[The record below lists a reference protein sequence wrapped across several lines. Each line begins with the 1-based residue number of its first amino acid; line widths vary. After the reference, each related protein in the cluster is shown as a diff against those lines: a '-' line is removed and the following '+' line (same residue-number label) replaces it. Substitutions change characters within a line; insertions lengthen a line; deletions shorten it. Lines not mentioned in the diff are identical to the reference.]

1 MSCVPPCSARRSVRW
16 RRVTRA
22 GLGVLLL
29 SSLLVPSVYANDRV
43 EARKYFQAGMALIQ
57 ARQYDEGIALL
68 GKAYQLA
75 PHPSVLYNI
84 GRAYLDAG
92 RLDEALSYLKQY
104 VEADPPDR
112 AEVEV
117 LVNSLQ
123 EKQEQARLQALE
135 QARAARA
142 PARADGVASEEL
154 TAVATQLK
162 TLSVELERLI
172 AAGAVA
178 RPNPNPA
185 GQGAGGEI
193 LNEAGVSETSQP
205 GESSPE
211 EAGAE
216 RAPGNLAD
224 PYAPVV
230 VSASRFSQSPLEAP
244 NALTIIT
251 GDELRELGGHS
262 IGEVLRQVPG
272 LAVMAISPSD
282 YNFSI
287 RGFGSPL
294 ANKVLVLV
302 DGRSFYLDFIG
313 ANLLPLL
320 SISPSDIERIE
331 IIRGPGAALYGA
343 NAFSG
348 VINIITRS
356 PGESEKGSSVTL
368 RGGLPDFTS
377 GDLHLN
383 GKQGKVAYRA
393 SVGFERV
400 ERWALEVDPDRQ
412 DYETLVADPELSNKV
427 NRFDIRLDQKV
438 PGLGFLSLSGGMAS
452 GQVEFQAIGALRDF
466 SVDGSYGYL
475 RGDLVLPYN
484 LTLQAFWNHVDL
496 KAAPWAA
503 PVGTL
508 DLRSNPKSD
517 IVDVELQWA
526 GEQEFLVTH
535 RLNAGIGFRNKAVSW
550 EWLREEASEPHFS
563 VFVQDE
569 ARLTDDLLG
578 TFSLRYDRHP
588 VLARLEEG
596 SWIDR
601 NPVSPRAAVV
611 WRMAPTRSLRSS
623 LGTAFRTP
631 TFLETYINQYIPTS
645 LDGVVVLNEGNEQ
658 LRSERILSLEV
669 GYLEQAADGAYE
681 LEATAFANGVS
692 SLIGLGDV
700 QPLQTSVQPPE
711 TGEYVAGST
720 GFINLDEQFLSL
732 GGELAGRIYP
742 ATGLEVYGSYSLNYV
757 IRAPDENGET
767 SVSVPDELLESLGCN
782 VELFDCSTAPHRL
795 SLGAR
800 YRLPFGVKVGADLHL
815 TARQVWGLR
824 SYDDSGAVA
833 YDYVPL
839 PAYQWLGI
847 RVDYRSED
855 GRLEVG
861 LRSSNLLTALIPV
874 SEEEGAVI
882 TPEGTHR
889 EYPLGQPIPALVS
902 GFMTWRF

>member
-1 MSCVPPCSARRSVRW
+1 MSRVAFCSARRPVRW
-16 RRVTRA
+16 SRLRRA

-29 SSLLVPSVYANDRV
+29 TSLASPSLYANDRV

-57 ARQYDEGIALL
+57 ARQFDEGIALL

-92 RLDEALSYLKQY
+92 RFEEALSYLERY
-104 VEADPPDR
+104 VESDPPDR
-112 AEVEV
+112 GEVEL
-117 LVNSLQ
+117 LVTSL
-123 EKQEQARLQALE
+123 KAKREQARLEALE
-135 QARAARA
+135 QAREQERAARM
-142 PARADGVASEEL
+142 PPKGEGVASAEL
-154 TAVATQLK
+154 VAVANQLK
-162 TLSVELERLI
+162 TLSGELERLI
-172 AAGAVA
+172 AAGAVERA
-178 RPNPNPA
+178 PPK
-185 GQGAGGEI
+185 GAGGEI
-193 LNEAGVSETSQP
+193 LAEAGV
-205 GESSPE
+205 ESRSSTPE
-211 EAGAE
+211 QAPEAQTE
-216 RAPGNLAD
+216 SAPGNLAD

-251 GDELRELGGHS
+251 GEELRELGGHS
-262 IGEVLRQVPG
+262 LGEVLRQVPG

-356 PGESEKGSSVTL
+356 PGEAEKGSSVTL
-368 RGGLPDFTS
+368 RGGLPDFTN

-383 GKQGKVAYRA
+383 GKQGGVAYRA
-393 SVGFERV
+393 SVGFDRV
-400 ERWALEVDPDRQ
+400 ERWALEVDPSRN
-412 DYETLVADPELSNKV
+412 DYETLVTSPELANKV

-508 DLRSNPKSD
+508 DLRSTPKSD

-526 GEQEFLVTH
+526 GEQEFLVSH

-563 VFVQDE
+563 VYVQDE
-569 ARLTDDLLG
+569 ARLSDTLLG

-588 VLARLEEG
+588 VLSRLEEG

-601 NPVSPRAAVV
+601 NPVSPRAALV
-611 WRMAPTRSLRSS
+611 WRMAPTRSVRGS

-658 LRSERILSLEV
+658 LRSERILSLEL

-700 QPLQTSVQPPE
+700 QPLASDVTPPE

-720 GFINLDEQFLSL
+720 GFINLEEEFLSL

-742 ATGLEVYGSYSLNYV
+742 TSGLEVYGTYSLNYV
-757 IRAPDENGET
+757 LRAPDENGET
-767 SVSVPDELLESLGCN
+767 SVSLPDDVLESLGCN
-782 VELFDCSTAPHRL
+782 VERLDCSTSPHRL

-800 YRLPFGVKVGADLHL
+800 YRLPFGIKVGADLHL

-847 RVDYRSED
+847 RVDYRSVD

-861 LRSSNLLTALIPV
+861 LRSSNLLTALLPAT
-874 SEEEGAVI
+874 EETGAVP
-882 TPEGTHR
+882 TGEGTHR
-889 EYPLGQPIPALVS
+889 EYPLGQPIPALIS
-902 GFMTWRF
+902 GFTTWRF